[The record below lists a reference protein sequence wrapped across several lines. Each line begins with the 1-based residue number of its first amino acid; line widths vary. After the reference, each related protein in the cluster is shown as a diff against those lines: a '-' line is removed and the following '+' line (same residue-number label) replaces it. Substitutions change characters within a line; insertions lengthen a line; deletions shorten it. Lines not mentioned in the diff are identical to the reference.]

1 MNDESQEFLQNM
13 PQLKPGEQFQ
23 FRCHPGVDC
32 FNACCSDLN
41 LMLTPYDALR
51 LRRALGKS
59 SREFVQAHCMV
70 SAGQDLGFP
79 LVQLRMLDDGRHSC
93 PFVRPEGCSV
103 YPNRPGAC
111 RTYPLGRASTLD
123 DEGNLVEHFFIV
135 QEPHC
140 NGFKETGC
148 WTSGEWLQ
156 DQGLEEYN
164 QANDRYMR
172 IMNRWKKKGHALDQR
187 QVNMAFLALYQPDDF
202 QRFIRDMKVFDHVQI
217 DEARQRAVLE
227 DEEAALAFGL
237 DWLELI
243 LLGQSEGLEKR

>member
-1 MNDESQEFLQNM
+1 MNDESREFLQSM
-13 PQLKPGEQFQ
+13 PQLNPGETFQ

-59 SREFVQAHCMV
+59 SREFIHAHCLV
-70 SAGQDLGFP
+70 AAGQDLGFP
-79 LVQLRMLDDGRHSC
+79 MVRLRMLDDDRQSC

-103 YPNRPGAC
+103 YPDRPGAC
-111 RTYPLGRASTLD
+111 RTYPLGRASMLD
-123 DEGNLVEHFFIV
+123 DDGNLVEHFFIV

-140 NGFKETGC
+140 NGFKEKSH
-148 WTSGEWLQ
+148 WSSGEWLQ

-164 QANDRYMR
+164 EANDRYMR
-172 IMNRWKKKGHALDQR
+172 LMNRWKGQGRALDER
-187 QVNMAFLALYQPDDF
+187 QANMAFLALYQPDDF
-202 QRFIRDMKVFDHVQI
+202 RRFITDMHMFDRVDV
-217 DEARQRAVLE
+217 DEERQRAIME

-243 LLGQSEGLEKR
+243 LMGDCPGLEKK